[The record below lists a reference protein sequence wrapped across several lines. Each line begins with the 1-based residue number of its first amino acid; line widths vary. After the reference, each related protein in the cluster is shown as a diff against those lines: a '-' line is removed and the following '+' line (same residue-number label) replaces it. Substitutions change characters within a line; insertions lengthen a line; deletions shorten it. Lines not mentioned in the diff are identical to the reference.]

1 MQQFLDK
8 LLEVVNLVNS
18 YAADY
23 ILVFLL
29 VGTGLFFTVRVLVTN
44 TNTQQ
49 EDYWS
54 GVEISEEEFFDY
66 IETQFVD
73 EDYYDLIQN
82 QDYLNS
88 L

>member
-29 VGTGLFFTVRVLVTN
+29 VCRSAISLHGLLYALLGGCPDQRSTTIDAIGFCFGVVFATVGTNHDGFSF
-44 TNTQQ
+44 
-49 EDYWS
+49 S
-54 GVEISEEEFFDY
+54 
-66 IETQFVD
+66 
-73 EDYYDLIQN
+73 
-82 QDYLNS
+82 
-88 L
+88 